1 MNIALGNELN
11 SFGKLVAISKVVKL
25 NFCPHESRTSIEK
38 LVKLGSRAKITVLV
52 QFLGILER
60 SYFTRYKSD

>member
-1 MNIALGNELN
+1 VLENEL
-11 SFGKLVAISKVVKL
+11 SGFGKLVAISKIRNTELLSIRVPIL
-25 NFCPHESRTSIEK
+25 NKKIG
-38 LVKLGSRAKITVLV
+38 KLGSRAKITVLV